1 MILAEI
7 SNYIRERERASVA
20 DIANRF
26 DTDPEVV
33 RQMLAVLLRKQRIHR
48 VPNITACGSNC
59 RQCDPASTELYA
71 WGPGKEAPDEQAACW
86 PL

>member
-7 SNYIRERERASVA
+7 SDYIRERERASVA

-33 RQMLAVLLRKQRIHR
+33 RKMLSVLLRKQRIHS
-48 VPNITACGSNC
+48 VPSITACGSSC
-59 RQCDPASTELYA
+59 RQCDPSATELYA
-71 WGPGKEAPDEQAACW
+71 WGPGEGEPDEQAACW